1 MLSTNKKA
9 GIDEQVM
16 KMDMKMVKMDMYVG
30 VFFSELDE
38 KYVFKY
44 VLSDDSRLEGVVIC
58 LDGEKIDFRYSST
71 RVMIVFC
78 FFDKIDNK
86 FFIMSLMI
94 HVAND
99 T

>member
-9 GIDEQVM
+9 GINEQVM

-44 VLSDDSRLEGVVIC
+44 VLSDGSRLEGVVIC
-58 LDGEKIDFRYSST
+58 LVGEKIGFRYRGI
-71 RVMIVFC
+71 RVMMVFC
-78 FFDKIDNK
+78 FFDKIDNI
-86 FFIMSLMI
+86 FFIMSLII